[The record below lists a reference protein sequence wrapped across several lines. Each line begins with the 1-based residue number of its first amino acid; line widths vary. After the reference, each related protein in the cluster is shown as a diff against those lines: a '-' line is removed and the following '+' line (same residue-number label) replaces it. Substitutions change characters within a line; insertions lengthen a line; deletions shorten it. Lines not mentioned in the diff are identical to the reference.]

1 MAGMNKGLQLQV
13 FLTVAPAVLLAGA
26 GLWLLTHVVQQV
38 QQNKVYREE
47 IERRV
52 EASREAFEDLRNEK
66 WKTLMLDVQGR
77 LRRKSTVKR
86 EEVLRQVL
94 ADEPYAQGAFIW
106 AKGKGL
112 VCNLNIPPDLAAEFP
127 SNHQWEVDGKI
138 GALAQR
144 ALQAFGEAR
153 HLVAWRRLPGN
164 EVVGLLVGN
173 PERLPFDDPVQ
184 LPFDDPTMLYWVG
197 VCFVALVLLV
207 AGVGTWLLVRAAR
220 RARQEALNKTN
231 FVSLVSHELNTPLT
245 AIIPY
250 ADMLRKGQITAEE
263 ERQEAYDVIADESV
277 RLKSL
282 VAELLDFSRLERRTK
297 KFALSDFDVAE
308 LVHSV
313 VRLMRGRF
321 PDGAP
326 TVSAEAPLPV
336 HADTDA
342 VKAIL
347 VNLLDNA
354 AKYAPGAPVEVV
366 VEKDERGVR
375 VEVRDRGPGLSPEGL
390 RNVFT
395 RFWRADDSTTASVG
409 GFGLGLTIA
418 RSYAREMGGDLTCAA
433 RAGGGTVF
441 TLELKEADHG

>member
-1 MAGMNKGLQLQV
+1 MSGMNNGLKLQV
-13 FLTVAPAVLLAGA
+13 VLAVAPAILLACA
-26 GLWLLTHVVQQV
+26 GLWLLTHVVRDV
-38 QQNKVYREE
+38 AAN
-47 IERRV
+47 
-52 EASREAFEDLRNEK
+52 REAFEDMRNER
-66 WKTLMLDVQGR
+66 WKALMHDVQGQ
-77 LRRKSTVKR
+77 LRRKSDAKR
-86 EEVLRQVL
+86 EAVLRQVL
-94 ADEPYAQGAFIW
+94 ADEPYAQAAFFW
-106 AKGKGL
+106 RKGEGL
-112 VCNLNIPPDLAAEFP
+112 VCNVDVPPDLAKQFP
-127 SNHQWEVDGKI
+127 PDFSWKEKGQTPR
-138 GALAQR
+138 QR
-144 ALQAFGEAR
+144 ALQAYGDY
-153 HLVAWRRLPGN
+153 LVAWQRIQGEK
-164 EVVGLLVGN
+164 EVAGVLVGN
-173 PERLPFDDPVQ
+173 PERLPFDDPM
-184 LPFDDPTMLYWVG
+184 MLYWMG
-197 VCFVALVLLV
+197 GCFVALVLLV
-207 AGVGTWLLVRAAR
+207 AGAGTWLLVRAAR
-220 RARQEALNKTN
+220 QARQEALTKTN

-297 KFALSDFDVAE
+297 KFAMADFDVAE
-308 LVHSV
+308 LVQSV

-326 TVSAEAPLPV
+326 TVSAEAPLRV
-336 HADTDA
+336 HADADA

-366 VEKDERGVR
+366 AEKDEHGVR

-395 RFWRADDSTTASVG
+395 RFWRADDSTTASVS

-433 RAGGGTVF
+433 RAEGGTVF
-441 TLELKEADHG
+441 TLALKEAGNG

>member
-1 MAGMNKGLQLQV
+1 MADMNKSLKLQV
-13 FLTVAPAVLLAGA
+13 VLSVAPAILLACA
-26 GLWLLTHVVQQV
+26 GLWLLTHVVRDVKANRQ
-38 QQNKVYREE
+38 
-47 IERRV
+47 
-52 EASREAFEDLRNEK
+52 AFEDMRGERWKALMHDVEGRIRPKSAADRERELQ
-66 WKTLMLDVQGR
+66 KTL
-77 LRRKSTVKR
+77 
-86 EEVLRQVL
+86 E
-94 ADEPYAQGAFIW
+94 DEPYAQGAFIW
-106 AKGKGL
+106 RKGKGL
-112 VCNLNIPPDLAAEFP
+112 VCNLNIPPDLEAQFPPDYTWKEKGRTPDNRNLQEF
-127 SNHQWEVDGKI
+127 GKY
-138 GALAQR
+138 
-144 ALQAFGEAR
+144 
-153 HLVAWRRLPGN
+153 LVAWQRIQKTKTKRLKT
-164 EVVGLLVGN
+164 EVVGVLVGN
-173 PERLPFDDPVQ
+173 PERLPFE
-184 LPFDDPTMLYWVG
+184 DPTMLYWVG

-263 ERQEAYDVIADESV
+263 ERQEAYGVIADESV

-297 KFALSDFDVAE
+297 KFAPSDFDVAE
-308 LVHSV
+308 LVHNV

-321 PDGAP
+321 RDNEPA
-326 TVSAEAPLPV
+326 VSAEGPLRV
-336 HADTDA
+336 HADADA

-354 AKYAPGAPVEVV
+354 AKYAPGAPVDVV
-366 VEKDERGVR
+366 VEKDERGAR

-390 RNVFT
+390 RSVFT

-441 TLELKEADHG
+441 TLELKEAENG